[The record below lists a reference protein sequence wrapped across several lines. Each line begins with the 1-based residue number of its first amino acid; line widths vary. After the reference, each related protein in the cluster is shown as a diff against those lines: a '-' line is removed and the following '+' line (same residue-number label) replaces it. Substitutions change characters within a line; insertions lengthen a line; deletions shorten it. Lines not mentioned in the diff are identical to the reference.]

1 MIAKR
6 RKITEQFIKDFE
18 ENVSKNKLGNENQLI
33 YVWLS
38 VSDKTK
44 PYNKIIFFTLF
55 LLTVFFSGFY
65 FGLTIK
71 L

>member
-33 YVWLS
+33 Y
-38 VSDKTK
+38 
-44 PYNKIIFFTLF
+44 F
-55 LLTVFFSGFY
+55 
-65 FGLTIK
+65 
-71 L
+71 